1 MSRWKSMWVVMSI
14 VGIVVMAITTGAP
27 AYGETFSF
35 GIIADPHIDGNSD
48 HLAKFNAAVD
58 WMIENKES
66 KDIELVFVVGDIAW
80 GTTSGQSN
88 LEIAKA
94 KLDELNEAGIPY
106 IPIIGDNEVQAGCE
120 EEFDDVFGD
129 QYTYLSSILNNWS
142 KAPTPVNGM
151 YLQNFSFDY
160 KYCHFTC
167 ADFVSRA
174 PGDEGGELHDFT
186 GGSWPWFK
194 NDIRYCSKPKKENIN
209 IMTHI
214 GMFRTGIGSADQ
226 YLFSSSEMSK
236 IKNFI
241 YGYRN
246 YVDSNYAGHI
256 HQNWTQDVWT
266 FHGWWFYYLY
276 TARVT
281 DETWYDTRWPESNDQ
296 ELTVRW
302 VTVDNG
308 GSKITYTQHI
318 VDID

>member
-1 MSRWKSMWVVMSI
+1 MSRWKGMWLVMSI

-35 GIIADPHIDGNSD
+35 GIIADPHIDGNPD

-80 GTTSGQSN
+80 GTTDGQSN

-106 IPIIGDNEVQAGCE
+106 IPLIGDNEVQAGYE
-120 EEFDDVFGD
+120 EEFNDVFGD

-241 YGYRN
+241 YGYRK

-256 HQNWTQDVWT
+256 HQNWTQDVWI
-266 FHGWWFYYLY
+266 FRGWWFYHLY

-318 VDID
+318 EDID